1 MNFFRRTALKL
12 ALKGVDLS
20 LTSPE
25 GWGMGGPTW
34 SKVSV
39 SDTTQLQ
46 ISAAFSAIK
55 LITETIGAMPL
66 HLYEKKR
73 DGSRERAVN
82 HPLYDLIHGM
92 PNDYMTAVD
101 FKEAIATSIVTQ
113 GISYSLVNRFESTGR
128 VVSIHPVH
136 KSKVTYTVLPD
147 GSIEYKLSR
156 RNGAQTTHK
165 RDDLCPVR
173 GFGGVGDIEGYAPHR
188 LMPNAYALAVAVE
201 KYGSDFFGS
210 GGRPLGLLMTEHEFK
225 AEQRESIRENFAK
238 YVMESWQ
245 SGKMPLLE
253 RNTKY
258 QQITTANN
266 EAQFIETRKHQI
278 AEIARIYRV
287 PMHML
292 MEMDRATYANA
303 EQENSQFL
311 NYTLSPYLVRI
322 QTGLNASLLS
332 EKDRKT
338 YFFEFDTK
346 GILRGDSQQRA
357 IYYKDMRTAGAMTQN
372 EIRGLENLPRIDG
385 ADDLHVPLN
394 MAPVGQLSQ
403 ILTGEKNGQ
412 N

>member
-25 GWGMGGPTW
+25 GWGMGGTTW
-34 SKVSV
+34 AKVAVNDS
-39 SDTTQLQ
+39 TQLQ

-66 HLYEKKR
+66 HLYEKKA
-73 DGSRERAVN
+73 DGSREKALN
-82 HPLYDLIHGM
+82 HPLYELIHGA
-92 PNDYMTAVD
+92 PNQYMTAVD

-113 GISYSLVNRFESTGR
+113 GISYNYVERFKSTGR
-128 VVSIHPVH
+128 VISITPVH
-136 KSKVTYTVLPD
+136 KSKVTHEVRND
-147 GSIEYKLSR
+147 GTIIYRLSR
-156 RNGAQTTHK
+156 RNGQQTEHD
-165 RDDLCPVR
+165 RIDLCPIR
-173 GFGGVGDIEGYAPHR
+173 GFGGVGEIEGYAPHR
-188 LMPNAYALAVAVE
+188 IMPNAYALAIAVE

-210 GGRPLGLLMTEHEFK
+210 GGRPLGLLTTEHEFK
-225 AEQRESIRENFAK
+225 AEQRDAIRENFQK
-238 YVMESWQ
+238 YVLESWQ

-253 RNTKY
+253 RSTKY

-322 QTGLNASLLS
+322 QTGLNAGLLS
-332 EKDRKT
+332 ADDKKKF
-338 YFFEFDTK
+338 YFEFDTK

-372 EIRGLENLPRIDG
+372 EIRALENLPRIDG
-385 ADDLHVPLN
+385 GDDLHVPLN
-394 MAPVGQLSQ
+394 MAPVGQLSE
-403 ILTGEKNGQ
+403 ILTGGKNG
-412 N
+412 